1 MSALKRVLLSLQL
14 AALLDLIQPSHSFLH
29 GPIRQLA
36 RSQGK
41 RIYPPSMLSSIS
53 YMRSHSF
60 TRTSLLHA
68 GKDNNINE
76 EEWEYEEYEELEE
89 SDFYNS
95 EWKVGTVWESNR
107 QKIDVTWCRLVAKE
121 KELKAVWGD
130 GAMGKWSFD
139 RGSQFISVSKE
150 TWGGWGG
157 KKIWAGV
164 IDDFYFMEGTVR
176 GWSPLS
182 PASVLG
188 QWQAKRLGV
197 DPDEMGTAPWFQ
209 EDTTEENQISSE
221 DKDDRGSDKL
231 VPEASSSTETE
242 DEKNSATTMSEELL
256 KNFTKEKE
264 VQIQDNLNSTIRSDA
279 APSFVASE

>member
-1 MSALKRVLLSLQL
+1 MSALKRILLSLQL
-14 AALLDLIQPSHSFLH
+14 AAVLDLIQPSHSFFLH
-29 GPIRQLA
+29 GIRQSA
-36 RSQGK
+36 RSQSQF
-41 RIYPPSMLSSIS
+41 YPSSILPSIPYRRS
-53 YMRSHSF
+53 YSF
-60 TRTSLLHA
+60 ARTSLLQA
-68 GKDNNINE
+68 EKDSSSTE

-89 SDFYNS
+89 RDFFNS

-107 QKIDVTWCRLVAKE
+107 QKIDVTWCRLIAKE
-121 KELKAVWGD
+121 KELIAVWGD

-164 IDDFYFMEGTVR
+164 IDDYYFIEGTVR

-197 DPDEMGTAPWFQ
+197 DPEEMGVAPWFQ
-209 EDTTEENQISSE
+209 EDTADETKISAA
-221 DKDDRGSDKL
+221 DKDDRGSDNL
-231 VPEASSSTETE
+231 VPEASSTETK
-242 DEKNSATTMSEELL
+242 DDKGSATAMSEALL
-256 KNFTKEKE
+256 NDVTKEKE
-264 VQIQDNLNSTIRSDA
+264 VHIQESLNTTKHSETT
-279 APSFVASE
+279 PSFVASD